1 MDSDGYIL
9 PSKSSSQ
16 ESRGWCQ
23 VLSHIMLVCVIILLT
38 MLVPWVFSNTAGIGL
53 FGFWIGVGQRSVTVL
68 TKNRFPCPNDTLHD
82 VDEWFSF
89 AVSIHSGG
97 CRVFMPTMRMRYGHM
112 FSRVNSSSFLSGII
126 DWYYVH
132 RRFSFLK
139 HYNLKPA
146 LCQGILNSPSYC
158 LRLPHCIDRC
168 FDDRQC
174 WHSAGNG
181 FEDAVFF
188 VMKWWWN
195 LQCEWFCHYRI
206 CSCQETRNE
215 SFITETVREPEYL
228 PIHRCRI
235 ARLSRTCCHVG
246 MSPSCLAYVI

>member
-1 MDSDGYIL
+1 
-9 PSKSSSQ
+9 
-16 ESRGWCQ
+16 
-23 VLSHIMLVCVIILLT
+23 MLVCVIILLT
-38 MLVPWVFSNTAGIGL
+38 MLVPWVFSHTAGL
-53 FGFWIGVGQRSVTVL
+53 ACSALWIGVGQRSVTVL
-68 TKNRFPCPNDTLHD
+68 TRNRFPCPNNTLHD

-89 AVSIHSGG
+89 AVSIQRGVSGVHADDVAW
-97 CRVFMPTMRMRYGHM
+97 CDHM

-215 SFITETVREPEYL
+215 SFITGDCPGTRVFANSSLPDCQVIAYL
-228 PIHRCRI
+228 
-235 ARLSRTCCHVG
+235 CHVW
-246 MSPSCLAYVI
+246 MNPSFLSDVI